1 METATNSVSAQT
13 ALARNCVAVGVVDSI
28 ELCLSLTGIGIQ
40 AESS

>member
-1 METATNSVSAQT
+1 METATKSASAQT
-13 ALARNCVAVGVVDSI
+13 ALAGNCVAVSVVDST